1 MVDYRE
7 ILRLQSLG
15 HNITQSAGALHSS
28 RNTVREAERLADEKG
43 IRWPL
48 GEEVTNSQLYALL
61 YPERQEKAKVYLE
74 PDCAWVHRE
83 LSKKGVNLT
92 LLWKE
97 YQANCYN
104 SGRVPYQY
112 TQFCDIYRAW
122 AKKSKAT
129 MRIHHKPG
137 DAMEVDWACG
147 TLPIKDPITGE
158 TVPAHLFIGVLP
170 CSCYVYAEL
179 CSDMKSE
186 NWLLCHVHAYEYFGG
201 VPRLTVPDNL
211 RTGVLKNTRMETV
224 LNRSYSELADHY
236 GTAVVPARVRRPQ
249 DKSHAEGSV
258 SYASTWILAA
268 LRNET
273 FFSLADGKEA
283 VAEKLEGL
291 NGYPFKKREGNRRD
305 AYIHEEK
312 EFMLP
317 FPANPYEPSL
327 WLEQTV
333 TLDYTVTDGL
343 NKYSVPYDLIGEPV
357 SIRVTRGTVEVFFHG
372 NRVAVHPREAGPGYG
387 YITYAGKP

>member
-15 HNITQSAGALHSS
+15 HNITQIAGSLHSS
-28 RNTVREAERLADEKG
+28 RNTVREVERLADEKG

-48 GEEVTNSQLYALL
+48 GEEVTNPQLYVLL
-61 YPERQEKAKVYLE
+61 YPERQEKANVYLE
-74 PDCAWVHRE
+74 PDCAWIHRE
-83 LSKKGVNLT
+83 LAKKGVNLT

-97 YQANCYN
+97 YQVNCSN
-104 SGRVPYQY
+104 VGRVPYQY
-112 TQFCDIYRAW
+112 TQFCDIYRTW

-137 DAMEVDWACG
+137 DAMEVDWAGG
-147 TLPIKDPITGE
+147 TLPIKDPVTGE
-158 TVPAHLFIGVLP
+158 TVPAYLFVGVLP

-211 RTGVLKNTRMETV
+211 RTGVLKNTRMDTV

-236 GTAVVPARVRRPQ
+236 GTAVVPARIRRPQ

-273 FFSLADGKEA
+273 FFSLADAKEA
-283 VAEKLEGL
+283 VAEKLEEL
-291 NGYPFKKREGNRRD
+291 NGYAFKKREGNRRD

-312 EFMLP
+312 EFMQPL
-317 FPANPYEPSL
+317 PANPYEPSL
-327 WLEQTV
+327 WSDQTV
-333 TLDYTVTDGL
+333 LLDYH
-343 NKYSVPYDLIGEPV
+343 I
-357 SIRVTRGTVEVFFHG
+357 
-372 NRVAVHPREAGPGYG
+372 
-387 YITYAGKP
+387 

>member
-15 HNITQSAGALHSS
+15 HNITQIAGSLHNS
-28 RNTVREAERLADEKG
+28 RNTVREVERLADEKG

-48 GEEVTNSQLYALL
+48 GEEVTNPQLYVLL
-61 YPERQEKAKVYLE
+61 YPERQEKANVYLE
-74 PDCAWVHRE
+74 PDCAWIHRE
-83 LSKKGVNLT
+83 LAKKGVNLT

-97 YQANCYN
+97 YQVNCSN
-104 SGRVPYQY
+104 VGRVPYQY

-137 DAMEVDWACG
+137 DAMEVDWAGG
-147 TLPIKDPITGE
+147 TLSIKDPITGE
-158 TVPAHLFIGVLP
+158 TVPAYLFVGVLP

-211 RTGVLKNTRMETV
+211 RTGVLKNTRMDTV

-236 GTAVVPARVRRPQ
+236 GTAVVPARIRRPQ
-249 DKSHAEGSV
+249 DYRRKNV
-258 SYASTWILAA
+258 I
-268 LRNET
+268 
-273 FFSLADGKEA
+273 
-283 VAEKLEGL
+283 
-291 NGYPFKKREGNRRD
+291 GN
-305 AYIHEEK
+305 
-312 EFMLP
+312 L
-317 FPANPYEPSL
+317 S
-327 WLEQTV
+327 
-333 TLDYTVTDGL
+333 L
-343 NKYSVPYDLIGEPV
+343 NKRY
-357 SIRVTRGTVEVFFHG
+357 
-372 NRVAVHPREAGPGYG
+372 NRIFRLSCCF
-387 YITYAGKP
+387 

>member
-15 HNITQSAGALHSS
+15 HNITQIAGSLHSS
-28 RNTVREAERLADEKG
+28 RNTVREVEQLADEKG

-48 GEEVTNSQLYALL
+48 GEEVTNPQLYVLL
-61 YPERQEKAKVYLE
+61 YPERQEKANVYLE
-74 PDCAWVHRE
+74 PDCVWIHRE
-83 LSKKGVNLT
+83 LAKKGVNLT

-97 YQANCYN
+97 YQVNCSN
-104 SGRVPYQY
+104 TGRVPYQY

-129 MRIHHKPG
+129 MRIHYKPG
-137 DAMEVDWACG
+137 DAMEVDWAGG
-147 TLPIKDPITGE
+147 TLPIKDPVTRE
-158 TVPAHLFIGVLP
+158 TVPAYLFIGVLP

-201 VPRLTVPDNL
+201 VPRLTIPDNL
-211 RTGVLKNTRMETV
+211 RTDVLKNTRLDTV

-236 GTAVVPARVRRPQ
+236 GTAIVPARVRRPQ

-268 LRNET
+268 LRNDT
-273 FFSLADGKEA
+273 FFS
-283 VAEKLEGL
+283 
-291 NGYPFKKREGNRRD
+291 
-305 AYIHEEK
+305 
-312 EFMLP
+312 
-317 FPANPYEPSL
+317 
-327 WLEQTV
+327 
-333 TLDYTVTDGL
+333 
-343 NKYSVPYDLIGEPV
+343 
-357 SIRVTRGTVEVFFHG
+357 
-372 NRVAVHPREAGPGYG
+372 
-387 YITYAGKP
+387 